1 MTKKVNKHICQCYSV
16 LQCSPHNSNP
26 LNKNFRLLRRNPG
39 SHRRN
44 NTNNSN
50 GKIRLNRRSKILYT
64 SWRVRDSFRES
75 GCRFFSVEFLPFSL
89 RSPVCSDILCART

>member
-1 MTKKVNKHICQCYSV
+1 MKAV
-16 LQCSPHNSNP
+16 LCTTYKLNDSGAQWNENVENIKGADEEVQCSPHNSNP

-50 GKIRLNRRSKILYT
+50 GKIRLNRRSKIQFT
-64 SWRVRDSFRES
+64 S
-75 GCRFFSVEFLPFSL
+75 
-89 RSPVCSDILCART
+89 